1 MFVTGDT
8 NADVRNIAPREY
20 SKRLFNTYIYICAP
34 LHPAADSIVVEINP
48 TSYASRLVASS
59 YM

>member
-1 MFVTGDT
+1 MLTF
-8 NADVRNIAPREY
+8 AILLPENIRSDY
-20 SKRLFNTYIYICAP
+20 LIHICAP